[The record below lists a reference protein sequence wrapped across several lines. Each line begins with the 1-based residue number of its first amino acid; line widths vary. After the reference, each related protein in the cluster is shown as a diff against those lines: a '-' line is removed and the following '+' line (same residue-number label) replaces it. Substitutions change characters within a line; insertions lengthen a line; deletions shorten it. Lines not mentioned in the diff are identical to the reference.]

1 MLNLLFGGVPLHL
14 FSYFC
19 GMKRGRF
26 ISLFILAILSMALL
40 TMVEV
45 VWSVRSYREMR
56 NSYNRQ
62 IESLFAEAVWRYA
75 DNSDGTTN
83 INLGPLEALYALV
96 GEQLRTSAIQTRYNV
111 ELLLPLGGEHVVVS
125 RLGDDDI
132 MTLRTLS
139 FDSSVSPVTLRLT
152 VEDPHTKILA
162 SMRGMI
168 IISFLATLLLLFTFI
183 YTLRTLFRAKSLE
196 RIRRDLTHNITHEL
210 RTPIAAARAAVDALR
225 STPEIAHS
233 EALRDDYL
241 AMTHSELER
250 LAVMVDS
257 ILRSSLDDE
266 EPAKMCPESV
276 ELQGVVD
283 DVIASLRLKHS
294 SREIDFSSDITTGT
308 TLWVDRASLRII
320 LLNLVDNSIKYSEGV
335 ARIKVAA
342 SSIDDKTLFSVE
354 DEGIGI
360 EYREQKRVF
369 DKFYRVTSSYRQTS
383 QGYGIGLYHVQKLV
397 ERNGGAIELRS
408 APQRGTKVTI
418 TLPKYG

>member
-1 MLNLLFGGVPLHL
+1 
-14 FSYFC
+14 
-19 GMKRGRF
+19 MKRSRF
-26 ISLFILAILSMALL
+26 ISLFVLAILSMALL
-40 TMVEV
+40 AVVEV

-56 NSYNRQ
+56 NGYNRQ

-96 GEQLRTSAIQTRYNV
+96 GEQLRTSAIQTRYSV
-111 ELLLPLGGEHVVVS
+111 ELLLPFGGEHVVVS

-132 MTLRTLS
+132 MSLRTLC

-168 IISFLATLLLLFTFI
+168 LISTLATLLLIFTFI
-183 YTLRTLFRAKSLE
+183 YLLRTLFRAKTLE

-210 RTPIAAARAAVDALR
+210 RTPIAAARAAVDTLR
-225 STPEIAHS
+225 SMPLIANS
-233 EALRDDYL
+233 DTLREEYL

-250 LAVMVDS
+250 LGVMVDS

-266 EPAKMCPESV
+266 EPTRLRPESV
-276 ELQGVVD
+276 QLQAIVD
-283 DVIASLRLKHS
+283 DVLSSLRLKYS
-294 SREIDFSSDITTGT
+294 SRKIDFSSDIAANTAM
-308 TLWVDRASLRII
+308 WVDRASLRVI

-335 ARIKVAA
+335 AKILITAYTLG
-342 SSIDDKTLFSVE
+342 DKTALSVE

-360 EYREQKRVF
+360 ASHEQKRVF
-369 DKFYRVTSSYRQTS
+369 DKFYRVGSAYRQTS

-397 ERNGGAIELRS
+397 ERNGGVIELRS
-408 APQRGTKVTI
+408 VPQRGTKVTI